1 MIQFQLNI
9 YRYLHYQRESVI
21 VKCEKKEKMYG
32 GGNAWMKLIGI
43 KDKKRGRKDKKENEQ
58 VG

>member
-1 MIQFQLNI
+1 M
-9 YRYLHYQRESVI
+9 H
-21 VKCEKKEKMYG
+21 G

-43 KDKKRGRKDKKENEQ
+43 KDKKRGRKDKKENEA

>member
-1 MIQFQLNI
+1 M
-9 YRYLHYQRESVI
+9 H
-21 VKCEKKEKMYG
+21 G

-43 KDKKRGRKDKKENEQ
+43 KDKKRGRKEKKENEP

>member
-1 MIQFQLNI
+1 M
-9 YRYLHYQRESVI
+9 H
-21 VKCEKKEKMYG
+21 G

-43 KDKKRGRKDKKENEQ
+43 KDKKRGRNDKKENEP